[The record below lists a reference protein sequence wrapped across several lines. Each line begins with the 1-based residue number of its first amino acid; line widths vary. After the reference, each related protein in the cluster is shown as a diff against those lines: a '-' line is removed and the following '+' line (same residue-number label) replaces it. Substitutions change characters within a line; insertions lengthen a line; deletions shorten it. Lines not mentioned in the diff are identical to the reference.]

1 MCTLS
6 ASVHSSKLFGIGW
19 WKFFE
24 WLFLCLHYANKGF
37 LLFWIKLGI
46 LIFANKLKWDFDF
59 SIETLFDGTCQCL
72 NSCLNQI
79 CCVDEFY
86 KVIFFSLLL
95 TNLNFLAKVSGKQL
109 QKLNFEHAY
118 IFLFEHLM
126 PKSNHINLQMEQ
138 EEGFI
143 KISKSWNIDLLQFLT
158 YCYCFLYFSNQSII
172 DEKSNKVKAKF
183 ILAPLYKPLRY
194 LIFYHILSRA
204 VIVYKC
210 NTLHNFI
217 FSAKIQ

>member
-1 MCTLS
+1 MCTHS

-109 QKLNFEHAY
+109 QKLNFEHGY

-126 PKSNHINLQMEQ
+126 PKSDHIKGMMWNVQIPKMPLSHPKDVTTQSYRVRR
-138 EEGFI
+138 
-143 KISKSWNIDLLQFLT
+143 KVLKSF
-158 YCYCFLYFSNQSII
+158 
-172 DEKSNKVKAKF
+172 A
-183 ILAPLYKPLRY
+183 
-194 LIFYHILSRA
+194 
-204 VIVYKC
+204 IV
-210 NTLHNFI
+210 
-217 FSAKIQ
+217 